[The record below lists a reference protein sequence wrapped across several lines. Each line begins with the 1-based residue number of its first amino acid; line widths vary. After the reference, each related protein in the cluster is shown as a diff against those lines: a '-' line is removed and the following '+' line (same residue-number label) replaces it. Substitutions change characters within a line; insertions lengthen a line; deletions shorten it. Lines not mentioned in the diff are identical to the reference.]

1 MEKRF
6 LAPKEIANA
15 MVNVGVGKANL
26 KISAMIYLG
35 ILAGAY
41 IGFGGL
47 ANTIVSQTLGNI
59 DPGLAKFA
67 GAAVFPV
74 GLMLVV
80 IAGAELFTGNN
91 LMTLAVMNKKIT
103 TGQMLK
109 NWSVVWVSN
118 LVGSVLLALIV
129 VYTGVLDGD
138 AGTKAIAIAEGKASL
153 SVMTMIG
160 RGILC
165 NVLVVLAVWMA
176 TSSQDIISKIFACW
190 FPIMLFVLCGF
201 EHSVANMYFIP
212 VGMLLGANVSV
223 GACVTNLIC
232 VTIGNI
238 IGGAIIVPVIY
249 YTTYLAADKKKSS
262 NVYDL
267 DKYIREIQKSIVKDI
282 HFGDVFYIV

>member
-1 MEKRF
+1 MEKGF

-262 NVYDL
+262 NV
-267 DKYIREIQKSIVKDI
+267 
-282 HFGDVFYIV
+282 

>member
-26 KISAMIYLG
+26 KTSAMIYLG

-138 AGTKAIAIAEGKASL
+138 AGTKAMAIAEGKASL
-153 SVMTMIG
+153 SAMTMIG

-212 VGMLLGANVSV
+212 AGMLLGAKITM
-223 GACVTNLIC
+223 GALIKNLVC

-238 IGGAIIVPVIY
+238 LGGAIIIPCLY
-249 YTTYLAADKKKSS
+249 HAAYLKD
-262 NVYDL
+262 DL
-267 DKYIREIQKSIVKDI
+267 LASKQQS
-282 HFGDVFYIV
+282 

>member
-15 MVNVGVGKANL
+15 MINVGVGKANL
-26 KISAMIYLG
+26 KTSAMFYLG

-47 ANTIVSQTLGNI
+47 ANTIISQTLGGI

-74 GLMLVV
+74 GLILVV
-80 IAGAELFTGNN
+80 VAGAELFTGNN
-91 LMTLAVMNKKIT
+91 LMTLALMNKKIT
-103 TGQMLK
+103 LSQMLK
-109 NWSVVWVSN
+109 NWGVVWVAN

-129 VYTGVLDGD
+129 VYTGILDGD
-138 AGTKAIAIAEGKASL
+138 AGTKAMAIAEGKASL
-153 SVMTMIG
+153 SPMIMVG

-165 NVLVVLAVWMA
+165 NILVVLAVWIA
-176 TSSQDIISKIFACW
+176 TSSQDVISKLFACW

-212 VGMLLGANVSV
+212 VGMLLGAKVTM
-223 GACVTNLIC
+223 GALIKNLLC

-238 IGGAIIVPVIY
+238 LGGAIIIPGLYHSV
-249 YTTYLAADKKKSS
+249 YL
-262 NVYDL
+262 
-267 DKYIREIQKSIVKDI
+267 KDQL
-282 HFGDVFYIV
+282 VASKQES